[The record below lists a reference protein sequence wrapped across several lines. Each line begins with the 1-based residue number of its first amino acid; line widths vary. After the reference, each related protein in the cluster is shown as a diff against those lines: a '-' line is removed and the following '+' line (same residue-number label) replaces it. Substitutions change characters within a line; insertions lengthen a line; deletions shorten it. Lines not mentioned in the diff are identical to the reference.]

1 MARGRVPPLGRR
13 DRGRQVHG
21 VSLMKFWWFLPLW
34 RTLHIAG
41 MVMLMGVV
49 AAVDLR
55 IFGVAKGLPL
65 RPLQRLM
72 PWVAGGFAVSLVSGA
87 VLVRAN
93 PEQYLG
99 PPLNLAFYAKI
110 LCVVLVGLNDI
121 LYFATGLKREVDG
134 VDAGEAA
141 SASAKIV
148 SVVSLTLWFSVIYLG
163 ITLPFFGTG
172 P

>member
-1 MARGRVPPLGRR
+1 
-13 DRGRQVHG
+13 
-21 VSLMKFWWFLPLW
+21 MKFWWALPLW

-41 MVMLMGVV
+41 MAMLMGIVI
-49 AAVDLR
+49 AVDLR
-55 IFGVAKGLPL
+55 IFGVAKGLPI

-72 PWVAGGFAVSLVSGA
+72 SWAVGGFAVSLASGA
-87 VLVRAN
+87 LLVRAN

-99 PPLNLAFYAKI
+99 APLNLAFYGKI
-110 LCVVLVGLNDI
+110 LCLVLVGLNDI

-134 VDAGEAA
+134 VGAGDAA

-148 SVVSLTLWFSVIYLG
+148 AGVSLTLWFSVIYLG

>member
-1 MARGRVPPLGRR
+1 
-13 DRGRQVHG
+13 
-21 VSLMKFWWFLPLW
+21 
-34 RTLHIAG
+34 
-41 MVMLMGVV
+41 MLMGIVTI
-49 AAVDLR
+49 VDLR

-72 PWVAGGFAVSLVSGA
+72 PWAAGCFVMSLASGA
-87 VLVRAN
+87 LLVRVN

-99 PPLNLAFYAKI
+99 VPLNLAFFAKI
-110 LCVVLVGLNDI
+110 LCVVLVGLNDL

-134 VDAGEAA
+134 VGAGEAA

-148 SVVSLTLWFSVIYLG
+148 AGVSLTLWFSVIYLG
-163 ITLPFFGTG
+163 ITMPFFGTA